1 MGAEAKGGVP
11 LRARG
16 ASVVAGVVLAF
27 QQLLHHRVSASEI
40 AIRVCSGLALWQET
54 LSNLASKRVLQPS
67 THPKGAWGGERT
79 QSIQSSREPCGAT
92 CPQTDPRGVLQICC

>member
-67 THPKGAWGGERT
+67 PHPKGSWGGERP
-79 QSIQSSREPCGAT
+79 QSIREPCGAT
-92 CPQTDPRGVLQICC
+92 CPQTDPRGALQICC